1 MCYSLPKS
9 NGIFHLPSTT
19 GKYSVGCLDIF
30 SRPRNGKLP
39 LLYRLYYPTEGQLE
53 QSRWP
58 AWLPNSKYTESMIAA
73 KWPVPLCRTN
83 LIDRLKHH
91 LSKQTIYLLS
101 WLLKY
106 VSGDPKICA
115 YEASHPI
122 KQRLPLVVFSHGLI
136 ACRTSYSS
144 LCTDLASQGYF
155 VAALEHA
162 DSSACVRM
170 LMDEPD
176 GEVSWLPREE
186 LPKGAPEGD
195 LRARQLDYREK
206 EIIQTLESLEDIDK
220 GQNTEQYFY
229 HLETLQAAAGQLPSL
244 HWFQGLID
252 TENVTMS
259 GHSMGG
265 ATTVRCLANHDHRFV
280 AGVALDSWM
289 FPVRQEK
296 CLQFPQKLLFVN
308 FERFQGEQNLK
319 TMKRYETEVDK
330 AGNSNVITIRNAR
343 HYACTDILIAFQ
355 GTWIGKF
362 LFGAQDPNFNSLA
375 GVLTSSELLHTWIY
389 KYLYKDDNYFNQ
401 TLEHRKQFLFRG
413 IDLKSKRD

>member
-9 NGIFHLPSTT
+9 NGIFHLPSPT
-19 GKYSVGCLDIF
+19 GKYSVGSLDIF
-30 SRPRNGKLP
+30 SRRREGKLP
-39 LLYRLYYPTEGQLE
+39 LLYRLYYPTDEKLE

-58 AWLPNSKYTESMIAA
+58 AWLPNSKYTESMITA

-91 LSKQTIYLLS
+91 LSTQTIYLLS

-106 VSGDPKICA
+106 VSGDPKITA
-115 YEASHPI
+115 YEANQPI
-122 KQRLPLVVFSHGLI
+122 RKRLPLVVFSHGLI
-136 ACRTSYSS
+136 ACRTSYST

-155 VAALEHA
+155 VAALEHG

-170 LMDEPD
+170 LMDDPE
-176 GEVSWLPREE
+176 GEVTWLPREE

-206 EIIQTLESLEDIDK
+206 EVIQTLESIEDIDK

-229 HLETLQAAAGQLPSL
+229 NLETKPGMLPSL
-244 HWFQGLID
+244 DWFKGLID
-252 TENVTMS
+252 TENVIIS

-265 ATTVRCLANHDHRFV
+265 ATTVRCLANHDQRFI

-296 CLQFPQKLLFVN
+296 SLQNPQKLIFVN
-308 FERFQGEQNLK
+308 FERFQGDQNLK
-319 TMKRYETEVDK
+319 TMQRYETEVSGTQD
-330 AGNSNVITIRNAR
+330 SNVITIRNAR
-343 HYACTDILIAFQ
+343 HYACTDILITFQ

-362 LFGAQDPNFNSLA
+362 LFGAQDPKFNSLA
-375 GVLTSSELLHTWIY
+375 GVLTSSELLHAWIH
-389 KYLYKDDNYFNQ
+389 KYLYNDDQYFNQ
-401 TLEHRKQFLFRG
+401 TLQQRKEFLFRG
-413 IDLKSKRD
+413 IHLKSKSD